1 MLTQGFGNKYALAE
15 QLLPFL
21 EFYVSRLDLIGE
33 HLPYIRP
40 HIPKLLKHGRYS
52 VYLLYWYKSTNT
64 DAAAGSAI
72 STVTPYVDKLF
83 AKVFLSLLALLAL
96 LAHQC
101 TRSVYYIAPPPPA
114 RHSIALSAV
123 KLAVVKLVV
132 KLVS

>member
-1 MLTQGFGNKYALAE
+1 M
-15 QLLPFL
+15 
-21 EFYVSRLDLIGE
+21 SRLDLIGE

-83 AKVFLSLLALLAL
+83 AKVY
-96 LAHQC
+96 
-101 TRSVYYIAPPPPA
+101 SVYLLYLLI
-114 RHSIALSAV
+114 SV
-123 KLAVVKLVV
+123 LAQLTV
-132 KLVS
+132 

>member
-52 VYLLYWYKSTNT
+52 VHLLYWYKSRLNWR
-64 DAAAGSAI
+64 ASALHPPPH
-72 STVTPYVDKLF
+72 SEAPQARQV
-83 AKVFLSLLALLAL
+83 LSLLALLV
-96 LAHQC
+96 QK
-101 TRSVYYIAPPPPA
+101 YKY
-114 RHSIALSAV
+114 
-123 KLAVVKLVV
+123 
-132 KLVS
+132 